1 MPSYLGPTQ
10 LTPAQILSDAQSA
23 GFSGSGLN
31 TIAAIAEAESS
42 GHTQAQQWGPWQ
54 NGVDRGIVQIN
65 SYYHPEVS
73 NAQAFDPMQ
82 AFKAAYNIS
91 AGGTNFTPWSTFNSG
106 AYKQDLG
113 LFSNLNPVSARPT
126 SATTA
131 TTTPS
136 GTTTSP
142 SPTSAATAP
151 AGANLWYMI
160 GGGILVVIG
169 LWVVLQPDT
178 GKLIADAIKTVGEA
192 KP

>member
-10 LTPAQILSDAQSA
+10 LTPAQILSDAQAA

-31 TIAAIAEAESS
+31 TIAAISEAESS

-73 NAQAFDPMQ
+73 NSQAFDPMQ
-82 AFKAAYNIS
+82 AFAAAFKIS
-91 AGGTNFTPWSTFNSG
+91 SGGTNFTPWSTFNSG

-113 LFSNLNPVSARPT
+113 LFSGLNPASSQTPT
-126 SATTA
+126 TT
-131 TTTPS
+131 TTTP
-136 GTTTSP
+136 TTTTTT
-142 SPTSAATAP
+142 PTT
-151 AGANLWYMI
+151 I
-160 GGGILVVIG
+160 GGGGSTNIWHLVGGGFLLLIG

-178 GKLIADAIKTVGEA
+178 GKMIADAIKSVGKA
-192 KP
+192 TAA